1 MGPHPVRILST
12 HIYVSYADTREL
24 NWAHPH
30 VRWRSRQF
38 GRCWM
43 SPGLNTGRIRYTI
56 DSGPFQTIKERI
68 GWGMIALT
76 PANLTIFLI
85 SYLLLHES
93 SGQMLL
99 FFSYV
104 LGITL
109 SITIAG
115 LYIVIVE
122 KSTRQGDMVK
132 VNDLR
137 RHGAICSV
145 CGAIVP
151 AGAATCTICG
161 SKLLR
166 TCGFCG
172 LLIGD
177 RTRVCPRCKN
187 PL

>member
-1 MGPHPVRILST
+1 
-12 HIYVSYADTREL
+12 
-24 NWAHPH
+24 
-30 VRWRSRQF
+30 
-38 GRCWM
+38 M
-43 SPGLNTGRIRYTI
+43 SAGLNTGRIRHTVV
-56 DSGPFQTIKERI
+56 SRPVQTIRERA

-85 SYLLLHES
+85 SYLLLDQRS
-93 SGQMLL
+93 DQMLL

-115 LYIVIVE
+115 IYIVIVE
-122 KSTRQGDMVK
+122 KTNSQGS
-132 VNDLR
+132 
-137 RHGAICSV
+137 ICSV

-151 AGAATCTICG
+151 AGGATCAICG

-166 TCGFCG
+166 TCSFCG

-177 RTRVCPRCKN
+177 ASRICPRCKN

>member
-1 MGPHPVRILST
+1 
-12 HIYVSYADTREL
+12 
-24 NWAHPH
+24 
-30 VRWRSRQF
+30 
-38 GRCWM
+38 M
-43 SPGLNTGRIRYTI
+43 SAGLNTGRIRHTVV
-56 DSGPFQTIKERI
+56 SRPVQTIRERA

-85 SYLLLHES
+85 SYLLLDQRS
-93 SGQMLL
+93 DQMLL

-115 LYIVIVE
+115 IYIVIVE
-122 KSTRQGDMVK
+122 KTNSQGSMPK
-132 VNDLR
+132 VNESKR
-137 RHGAICSV
+137 PGVICSV

-151 AGAATCTICG
+151 AGGATCAICG

-177 RTRVCPRCKN
+177 ASRICPRCKN